1 MVPQRTAAGS
11 ELRVDT
17 TASVT
22 GSSGRGLLVPPPD
35 LEVARRRPGRGPSR
49 RGPGPG
55 RAAPSSSTP
64 SPRSARPTHAID
76 DGRRGFGRTPG
87 RTGVAAPPR
96 SEPGRPRGSARA
108 RAG

>member
-1 MVPQRTAAGS
+1 MVPRRTAAGS

-22 GSSGRGLLVPPPD
+22 GSSGRGVLAPPLD
-35 LEVARRRPGRGPSR
+35 LEVTRRRTRSRPEPARPGAR
-49 RGPGPG
+49 PGG
-55 RAAPSSSTP
+55 TLVLA
-64 SPRSARPTHAID
+64 PRSARPTHAID

-87 RTGVAAPPR
+87 RTRVAAPPR

>member
-1 MVPQRTAAGS
+1 MVPRADGGGL
-11 ELRVDT
+11 ELRAET

-22 GSSGRGLLVPPPD
+22 GSSGRGVLAPPPD
-35 LEVARRRPGRGPSR
+35 LDGARRRPGRGPSR
-49 RGPGPG
+49 RWPGPG

-87 RTGVAAPPR
+87 RTGVPATPR
-96 SEPGRPRGSARA
+96 SEPGRPRGSARP